1 MHGGMSAC
9 CDFGHCDSVYIQAL
23 LFELPRLCCRGVRC
37 WCSAARGLSP
47 QRGAGAGRAWC
58 MHALAST
65 LFTVVAH
72 DSSGIFKMCD
82 ASQVFAWSMVSL
94 LLSAAADM

>member
-1 MHGGMSAC
+1 M
-9 CDFGHCDSVYIQAL
+9 VY
-23 LFELPRLCCRGVRC
+23 G
-37 WCSAARGLSP
+37 
-47 QRGAGAGRAWC
+47 